1 MSPPE
6 VWGPAVWTLFHTLIA
21 KIDERAY
28 PYISPQLFY
37 MIVRICRFLPCPECS
52 TDASNFLAKI
62 KMSDMKTKRQFKD
75 TFYLFHNRVNAKKR
89 KQPVSYTHLRAHE
102 T

>member
-21 KIDERAY
+21 KIDERVYQRVA
-28 PYISPQLFY
+28 PQLFS

-52 TDASNFLAKI
+52 SDASIFLAKI
-62 KMSDMKTKRQFKD
+62 KMSDVKTKRQFKD

-89 KQPVSYTHLRAHE
+89 QGM
-102 T
+102 